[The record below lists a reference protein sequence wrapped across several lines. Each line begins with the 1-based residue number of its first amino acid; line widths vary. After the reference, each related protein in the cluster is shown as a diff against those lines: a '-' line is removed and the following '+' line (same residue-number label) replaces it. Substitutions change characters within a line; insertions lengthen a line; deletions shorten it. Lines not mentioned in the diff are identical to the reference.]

1 MKRNFTD
8 GSQRAGH
15 IAVGEMYLTKYF
27 FPNKKFYYFWPRMTR
42 KDIKFLDTHKPDDK
56 EWKLLRN
63 EPGVEIICIDDLEGV
78 PKGIIKK
85 LNSIKDKPLK
95 GKAIEIF
102 NSSIDS
108 ISDLLIKEE
117 IKIKD
122 INRKFKP
129 AQQILS
135 KFTT

>member
-15 IAVGEMYLTKYF
+15 IAVGEMFLTKYF
-27 FPNKKFYYFWPRMTR
+27 FPRKKFYYFWPRMTR
-42 KDIKFLDTHKPDDK
+42 KDIEFLDTHKPDDK

-78 PKGIIKK
+78 SKEIIKK

-95 GKAIEIF
+95 GKIIQIF
-102 NSSIDS
+102 NKSAESIA
-108 ISDLLIKEE
+108 DLLIKDK
-117 IKIKD
+117 IKIID
-122 INRKFKP
+122 RNRKFKP
-129 AQQILS
+129 AQQNLS
-135 KFTT
+135 KFTK